1 MLKSKIQRKEKTIGT
16 LINLNDVAVS
26 RIIGLAG
33 YDFAWMDLEH
43 SYMSL
48 ESLMAHVFALHASG
62 TAVVVRVPQDDLTF
76 TKKVLEMGVDGVI
89 FPMVRSAKQAQSLV
103 ENTLYPPY
111 GTRGFG
117 PMAAIDFGF
126 KDAKEYVQSTKDN
139 VCRFIQIEHVDIVN
153 ELDVLIKNEYI
164 DGYIFGPNDLSGSIN
179 EMLHVFG
186 EHTETL
192 IKECIKKLRAAGK
205 YIGLAT
211 GDTSQK
217 TLEYWR
223 NMGIDMITAGA
234 DYAFLKQAAVQTKEL
249 LEKLYK

>member
-103 ENTLYPPY
+103 
-111 GTRGFG
+111 
-117 PMAAIDFGF
+117 
-126 KDAKEYVQSTKDN
+126 
-139 VCRFIQIEHVDIVN
+139 
-153 ELDVLIKNEYI
+153 
-164 DGYIFGPNDLSGSIN
+164 
-179 EMLHVFG
+179 
-186 EHTETL
+186 
-192 IKECIKKLRAAGK
+192 
-205 YIGLAT
+205 
-211 GDTSQK
+211 
-217 TLEYWR
+217 
-223 NMGIDMITAGA
+223 
-234 DYAFLKQAAVQTKEL
+234 
-249 LEKLYK
+249 